1 LITKKIKMKSL
12 EAILSVKFGSALS
25 QEKLTE
31 ILQEDLDTFRSVPG
45 LLQKYYIA
53 EESTG
58 ALCGF
63 YIFETKE
70 ARASFWNSELAK
82 NIPARYGVVANTL
95 RVEEYEMVTVLNEVL
110 LA

>member
-1 LITKKIKMKSL
+1 MKNA
-12 EAILSVKFGSALS
+12 EAILSVKFNSTLKPEELIRVG
-25 QEKLTE
+25 
-31 ILQEDLDTFRSVPG
+31 QEDLEIFKNVPG

-63 YIFETKE
+63 YIFETRE
-70 ARASFWNSELAK
+70 DRTFFWKSELAK
-82 NIPARYGVVANTL
+82 NIPARYGVIPETL
-95 RVEEYEMVTVLNEVL
+95 RVEEYEMVIVLNDVL